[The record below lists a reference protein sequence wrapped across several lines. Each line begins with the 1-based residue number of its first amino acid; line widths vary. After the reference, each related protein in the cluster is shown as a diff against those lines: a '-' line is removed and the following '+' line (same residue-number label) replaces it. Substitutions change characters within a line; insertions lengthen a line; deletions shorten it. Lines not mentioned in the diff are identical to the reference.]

1 MSRWIDIGYKWNT
14 ETTYRVREFLKE
26 MRIPMRMPS
35 DDMFFQSMFHLPHR
49 DLMWGLKVRE
59 KDLAS
64 VLSLLEKEGLIY
76 TVAGKGCF
84 VAEKNLDL
92 VREENLRRIEED
104 MDEIRALAG
113 SCGLAKEEILEMW
126 NTIWED

>member
-1 MSRWIDIGYKWNT
+1 MSRWTDIGYKWNT

-64 VLSLLEKEGLIY
+64 VLALLEKEGLIP
-76 TVAGKGCF
+76 A
-84 VAEKNLDL
+84 AESRD
-92 VREENLRRIEED
+92 ID
-104 MDEIRALAG
+104 Q
-113 SCGLAKEEILEMW
+113 
-126 NTIWED
+126 WEAAAMSG